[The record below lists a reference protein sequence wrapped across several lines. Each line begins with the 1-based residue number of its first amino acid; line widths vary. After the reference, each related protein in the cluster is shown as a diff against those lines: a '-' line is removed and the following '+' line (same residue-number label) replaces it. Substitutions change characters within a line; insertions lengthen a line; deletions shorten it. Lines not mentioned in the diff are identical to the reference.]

1 MAVRGN
7 IPFLKFISSDKASP
21 YQIEDVCHEI
31 TEEQLQALR
40 EIVTNLNRHK
50 KKNGKDWIDKYCVTN
65 QLGKGEGKKIEKFIN
80 ERFLTRKATRV
91 QLRKYCFLFKF
102 AAAEGLRLYNTSRQA
117 VAEKVTTAAAA
128 ALAEEKARKRKQ
140 KKQKRKHIRLTST
153 KTNQGGSES
162 DPDNNP
168 STDADD
174 EDSSAEELRLIG
186 KSPKLK
192 KAKLSKK
199 VAHIEEEDEE
209 EDEEDEEEEEEGE
222 DNDSNSS
229 SDEN

>member
-7 IPFLKFISSDKASP
+7 IPFLKFISSDKVSP

-117 VAEKVTTAAAA
+117 VAEKTTAAAA
-128 ALAEEKARKRKQ
+128 AEEKARKRKQ

-162 DPDNNP
+162 DPDNNSP

-174 EDSSAEELRLIG
+174 DEDTSPEELRLIG

-199 VAHIEEEDEE
+199 VVHIEEEDEE
-209 EDEEDEEEEEEGE
+209 EDEEEEEEEE